1 MRGEGVEITIA
12 ALDCGGQNGQDGV
25 NGPNLQFSIFNYQS
39 SIFNFQSSIF
49 NFQLPFKMRFI
60 TLFAL
65 LLLYSC
71 HIHAQDKALLSQADS
86 LDVLAKEL
94 SHAGKAAEA
103 ITIGQQAL
111 DIIKTQMG
119 CDNATYAHMLSNL
132 AGYYSRSGN
141 YDEALRLGTEAMD
154 IRKEVLGEKHLDYA
168 HSLNNVAKYHSY
180 LGNYFNAV
188 RLGRKALETIEALNG
203 KENADYA
210 QALSNMAGYF
220 SRMGNYDEA
229 LSMGEEA
236 CAIRERVLGRQ
247 HPDYAESLNN
257 LAKYHYFLGEYDQ
270 AINLESQAL
279 ALHEQNYGK
288 HHPDYATAL
297 SNLADYYEQQGN
309 FAEAMRRGSEAMEI
323 RREVLGEKHPE
334 YAESMANLAAYH
346 HRLGNHAEAVK
357 YGAQVLALRQEVLGE
372 EHQAYAWS
380 LCKMATYFSA
390 NEQADSAEV
399 FAERATEK
407 YTNFI
412 LSSFADMTAN
422 ERNFFWMRMK
432 SWFTKMVLQLAV
444 KHPTEKMVT
453 SAYNCT
459 LLAKGLLLNS
469 EIEMTNLL
477 MESGD
482 STLVNAYQQLQA
494 NRALLIKTY
503 ETPKAQHT
511 INTDSLQR
519 VITRQERRLVQ
530 RSKTYG
536 NYTKS
541 LRIDWR
547 QIARHLSYDD
557 IAIEFVTYK
566 NDADEVAYAA
576 LIVTPRLPHP
586 TLVPLM
592 SQGQLNDIPAK
603 DIYTTHKLSSL
614 VWAPLHEYLKR
625 AKRVFFAPAGEL
637 YNIGIESLPHWQ
649 EEGYMADQWKL
660 YRLSSTREIAIDRG
674 NTRQRPS
681 TADIFGG
688 ITYDHRKSQGDGTAS
703 TSKRQKE
710 KAAKYLPGTRKEAE
724 EIYQCLTEDNIQVNL
739 HLGSQATEESMKNLS
754 GHAPDILHIATHG
767 FYWTDQEIREGNMDE
782 KLQFLSMYGNLDD
795 ADQALTRSG
804 LLFAGANYTLTGK
817 QISDQYDD
825 GILTAKEISVLDL
838 RGVDMLVLSACQT
851 GLGKVTGDG
860 VFGLQRGFKKAGAGC
875 LLMSLWKVDDKATR
889 QLMTF
894 FYHNLTQGMSKHDA
908 FSKAQHDL
916 RNMDVEDNSRHKNR
930 RAISSKAKRAKN
942 ATTKKVYA
950 NPHYWAAFIL
960 LDAIPSSLA
969 IR

>member
-1 MRGEGVEITIA
+1 MRS
-12 ALDCGGQNGQDGV
+12 
-25 NGPNLQFSIFNYQS
+25 F
-39 SIFNFQSSIF
+39 
-49 NFQLPFKMRFI
+49 
-60 TLFAL
+60 L
-65 LLLYSC
+65 LLTFLLSFC
-71 HIHAQDKALLSQADS
+71 HIHAQDKALLAQADS
-86 LDVLAKEL
+86 LDMQAKEL
-94 SHAGKAAEA
+94 SHAGRAAEA
-103 ITIGQQAL
+103 ITLGQQAL
-111 DIIKTQMG
+111 DIVSAQLG
-119 CDNATYAHMLSNL
+119 RNNATYAHVLSNL
-132 AGYYSRSGN
+132 AGYYSRTGD
-141 YDEALRLGTEAMD
+141 YDTALRIGTEAMD
-154 IRKEVLGEKHLDYA
+154 IRKEILGDNHIDYA
-168 HSLNNVAKYHSY
+168 HSLNNVAKYNSY
-180 LGNYFNAV
+180 LGNYFEAV
-188 RLGRKALETIEALNG
+188 RLGRKAVETIEAING

-210 QALSNMAGYF
+210 LALSNMAGYF
-220 SRMGNYDEA
+220 SRMGNYAEA
-229 LSMGEEA
+229 LTLGEEA
-236 CAIRERVLGRQ
+236 RAIRERVLGQQ

-257 LAKYHYFLGEYDQ
+257 LAKYHYFLKEYDQ
-270 AINLESQAL
+270 AVDLESQAL
-279 ALHEQNYGK
+279 ALREQIYGK

-309 FAEAMRRGSEAMEI
+309 IAEAMRRGSEALEI

-357 YGAQVLALRQEVLGE
+357 YGAQVLALRREVLGE

-380 LCKMATYFSA
+380 LCKMASYFSA

-399 FAERATEK
+399 YAERATEK

-422 ERNFFWMRMK
+422 ERNLFWMRMK
-432 SWFTKMVLQLAV
+432 SWFTNMVLQLAA

-494 NRALLIKTY
+494 NRSLLIKAF
-503 ETPKAQHT
+503 EMPKAQRT
-511 INTDSLQR
+511 VNTDSLQR

-547 QIARHLSYDD
+547 QIANHLSHED

-566 NDADEVAYAA
+566 NDANEVAYAA
-576 LIVTPRLPHP
+576 LVIKPRLPHP

-592 SQGQLNDIPAK
+592 TQSQLNDIATK

-614 VWAPLHEYLKR
+614 VWAPLHEYLKQ

-649 EEGYMADQWKL
+649 EEGFMADQWKL
-660 YRLSSTREIAIDRG
+660 YRLSSTREIAIEKG
-674 NTRQRPS
+674 KKSQKPS
-681 TADIFGG
+681 TAEIFGG
-688 ITYDHRKSQGDGTAS
+688 IIYDTRELQGEEMTA
-703 TSKRQKE
+703 TTKKTKE

-724 EIYQCLTEDNIQVNL
+724 EIYQCLTEDDIQVNL
-739 HLGSQATEESMKNLS
+739 HLGSQATEETMKNLS
-754 GHAPDILHIATHG
+754 GHAPAILHIATHG

-817 QISDQYDD
+817 QTSDLHDD

-860 VFGLQRGFKKAGAGC
+860 VFGLQRGFKKAGAGS

-894 FYHNLTQGMSKHDA
+894 FYHNLTQGMNKHDA

-916 RNMDVEDNSRHKNR
+916 RNMDVEDNSRRKNR
-930 RAISSKAKRAKN
+930 RAISSRAKRAKK
-942 ATTKKVYA
+942 AAAKKVYA
-950 NPHYWAAFIL
+950 DPHYWAAFIL
-960 LDAIPSSLA
+960 LDAIPSSFA